1 MSVPNQ
7 KVVYIHKRKYT
18 GNFLQIGIDEM
29 RLAQQQMT
37 YCEFVLYL
45 YLAGNADGFKLELSQ
60 QAFENATGYKK
71 TAYHN
76 AVNKLIKLGYLT
88 QSYNYQYEFHTTP
101 VRHSELN
108 FGVLSNGKSMPP
120 EKTKKSVPSNSQFRS
135 DNREIDRTDNINKK
149 DKESFWEKESES
161 NSPSVDELLKGLN
174 MKNETVGDTRPLYEL
189 YPDWY
194 SPISDYSDYSD
205 YEEY

>member
-45 YLAGNADGFKLELSQ
+45 YLAGNANGFKLELSQ
-60 QAFENATGYKK
+60 QAFENTTGYKK

-76 AVNKLIKLGYLT
+76 AVNKLIELGYLT
-88 QSYNYQYEFHTTP
+88 QSYNYHYEFHTTP
-101 VRHSELN
+101 VRSSKLN
-108 FGVLSNGKSMPP
+108 FEVLSNGKSMPP
-120 EKTKKSVPSNSQFRS
+120 EKTKKSVLSNSQFRS
-135 DNREIDRTDNINKK
+135 GNREIDKTDNINKK
-149 DKESFWEKESES
+149 DKESFFEKESES
-161 NSPSVDELLKGLN
+161 NGPSVDELLKEIDL
-174 MKNETVGDTRPLYEL
+174 KFETVDGVMPLYEL
-189 YPDWY
+189 YPGWY
-194 SPISDYSDYSD
+194 DKP
-205 YEEY
+205 EEDVDVY

>member
-135 DNREIDRTDNINKK
+135 DNREINKK

-205 YEEY
+205 YDEY

>member
-76 AVNKLIKLGYLT
+76 AVNKLIELGYLT
-88 QSYNYQYEFHTTP
+88 QSYNYHYEFHTTP
-101 VRHSELN
+101 VRSSKLN
-108 FGVLSNGKSMPP
+108 FEVLSNGKSMPP
-120 EKTKKSVPSNSQFRS
+120 EKTKKSVLSNSQFRS
-135 DNREIDRTDNINKK
+135 GNREIDKTDNINKK
-149 DKESFWEKESES
+149 DKESFFEKESES
-161 NSPSVDELLKGLN
+161 NGPSVDELLKELN
-174 MKNETVGDTRPLYEL
+174 LKCETVDGVMPLYEL
-189 YPDWY
+189 YPGWY
-194 SPISDYSDYSD
+194 NKP
-205 YEEY
+205 EEDLDVY

>member
-45 YLAGNADGFKLELSQ
+45 YLAGNANGFKLELSQ
-60 QAFENATGYKK
+60 QAFENTTGYKK

-76 AVNKLIKLGYLT
+76 AVNKLIELGYLT
-88 QSYNYQYEFHTTP
+88 QSYNYHYEFHTTP
-101 VRHSELN
+101 VRSSKLN
-108 FGVLSNGKSMPP
+108 FEVLSNGKSMPP
-120 EKTKKSVPSNSQFRS
+120 EKTKKSVLSNSQFRS
-135 DNREIDRTDNINKK
+135 GNREIDKTDNINKK
-149 DKESFWEKESES
+149 DKESFFEKESES
-161 NSPSVDELLKGLN
+161 NGPSVDELLKELN
-174 MKNETVGDTRPLYEL
+174 LKCKTVDGVMPLYEL
-189 YPDWY
+189 YPGWY
-194 SPISDYSDYSD
+194 DKP
-205 YEEY
+205 EEDVDVY

>member
-1 MSVPNQ
+1 MPVPNQ

-18 GNFLQIGIDEM
+18 ANFLQIGIDEM

-76 AVNKLIKLGYLT
+76 AVNKLIELGYLT
-88 QSYNYQYEFHTTP
+88 QSYKCHYEFHTTP
-101 VRHSELN
+101 VRSSELN
-108 FGVLSNGKSMPP
+108 FEVLSNGKSMPP

-135 DNREIDRTDNINKK
+135 GNREIDKTDNINKK
-149 DKESFWEKESES
+149 DKESFFEKKAKAAVLLLTNCLK
-161 NSPSVDELLKGLN
+161 NS
-174 MKNETVGDTRPLYEL
+174 T
-189 YPDWY
+189 
-194 SPISDYSDYSD
+194 
-205 YEEY
+205 

>member
-45 YLAGNADGFKLELSQ
+45 YLAGNTNGFKLELSQ
-60 QAFENATGYKK
+60 QAFENTTGYKK

-76 AVNKLIKLGYLT
+76 AVNKLIELGYLT
-88 QSYNYQYEFHTTP
+88 QSYNYHYEFHTTP
-101 VRHSELN
+101 VRSSKLN
-108 FGVLSNGKSMPP
+108 FEVLSNGKSMPP
-120 EKTKKSVPSNSQFRS
+120 EKTKKSVLSNSQFRS
-135 DNREIDRTDNINKK
+135 GNREIDKTDNINKK
-149 DKESFWEKESES
+149 DKESFFEKESES
-161 NSPSVDELLKGLN
+161 NGPSVDELLKELN
-174 MKNETVGDTRPLYEL
+174 LKCETVDGVMPLYEL
-189 YPDWY
+189 YPGWY
-194 SPISDYSDYSD
+194 DKP
-205 YEEY
+205 EEDVDVY

>member
-60 QAFENATGYKK
+60 QAIENATGYKK

-76 AVNKLIKLGYLT
+76 AVNKLIELGYLT
-88 QSYNYQYEFHTTP
+88 QSYNYHYEFHTTP
-101 VRHSELN
+101 VRSSKLN
-108 FGVLSNGKSMPP
+108 FEVLSNGKSMPP
-120 EKTKKSVPSNSQFRS
+120 EKTKKSVLSNSQFRS
-135 DNREIDRTDNINKK
+135 GNREIDKTDNINKK
-149 DKESFWEKESES
+149 DKESFFEKESES
-161 NSPSVDELLKGLN
+161 NGPSVDELLKELN
-174 MKNETVGDTRPLYEL
+174 LKCETVDGVMPLYEL
-189 YPDWY
+189 YPGWY
-194 SPISDYSDYSD
+194 DKP
-205 YEEY
+205 EEDVDVY

>member
-1 MSVPNQ
+1 MSVTNQ

-76 AVNKLIKLGYLT
+76 AVNKLIELGYLT

-101 VRHSELN
+101 IRHSEPT
-108 FGVLSNGKSMPP
+108 FGDFSNEKSTPP
-120 EKTKKSVPSNSQFRS
+120 EKTKKSIASNSQFRS
-135 DNREIDRTDNINKK
+135 DNREIDNINNTYKK
-149 DKESFWEKESES
+149 DNESKGFSMRSIAKSPVAATQPRWQSS
-161 NSPSVDELLKGLN
+161 N
-174 MKNETVGDTRPLYEL
+174 
-189 YPDWY
+189 
-194 SPISDYSDYSD
+194 
-205 YEEY
+205 

>member
-1 MSVPNQ
+1 MSVTNQ
-7 KVVYIHKRKYT
+7 KVVYIHKRKDT

-76 AVNKLIKLGYLT
+76 AVNKLIELGYLT
-88 QSYNYQYEFHTTP
+88 QSYNYHYEFHTTP
-101 VRHSELN
+101 VRSSKLN
-108 FGVLSNGKSMPP
+108 FEVLSNGKSMPP
-120 EKTKKSVPSNSQFRS
+120 EKTKKSVLSNSQFRS
-135 DNREIDRTDNINKK
+135 GNREIDKTDNINKK
-149 DKESFWEKESES
+149 DKESFFEKESES
-161 NSPSVDELLKGLN
+161 NGPSVDELLKELN
-174 MKNETVGDTRPLYEL
+174 LKCETVDGVMPLYEL
-189 YPDWY
+189 YPGWY
-194 SPISDYSDYSD
+194 NKP
-205 YEEY
+205 EEDVDVY

>member
-45 YLAGNADGFKLELSQ
+45 YLAGNANGFKLELSQ
-60 QAFENATGYKK
+60 QAFENTTGYKK

-76 AVNKLIKLGYLT
+76 AVNKLIELGYLT
-88 QSYNYQYEFHTTP
+88 QSYNYHYEFHTTP
-101 VRHSELN
+101 VRSSKLN
-108 FGVLSNGKSMPP
+108 FEVLSNGKSMPP
-120 EKTKKSVPSNSQFRS
+120 EKTKKSVLSNSQFRS
-135 DNREIDRTDNINKK
+135 GNREIDKTDNINKK
-149 DKESFWEKESES
+149 EKESFFEKESES
-161 NSPSVDELLKGLN
+161 NGPSVDELLKELN
-174 MKNETVGDTRPLYEL
+174 LKCETVDGVMPLYEL
-189 YPDWY
+189 YPGWY
-194 SPISDYSDYSD
+194 DKP
-205 YEEY
+205 EEDVDVY

>member
-45 YLAGNADGFKLELSQ
+45 YLAGNANGFKLELSQ
-60 QAFENATGYKK
+60 QAFENTTGYKK

-76 AVNKLIKLGYLT
+76 AVNKLIELGYLT
-88 QSYNYQYEFHTTP
+88 QSYNYHYEFHTTP
-101 VRHSELN
+101 VRSSKLN
-108 FGVLSNGKSMPP
+108 FEVLSNGKSMPP
-120 EKTKKSVPSNSQFRS
+120 EKTKKSVLSNSQFRS
-135 DNREIDRTDNINKK
+135 GNREIDKTDNINKK
-149 DKESFWEKESES
+149 DKESFFEKESES
-161 NSPSVDELLKGLN
+161 NGPSVDELLKELN
-174 MKNETVGDTRPLYEL
+174 LKCETVDGVMPLYEL
-189 YPDWY
+189 YPEWY
-194 SPISDYSDYSD
+194 SKP
-205 YEEY
+205 EEDVDVY

>member
-1 MSVPNQ
+1 
-7 KVVYIHKRKYT
+7 
-18 GNFLQIGIDEM
+18 
-29 RLAQQQMT
+29 MT

-205 YEEY
+205 YDEY

>member
-76 AVNKLIKLGYLT
+76 AVNKLIELGYLT
-88 QSYNYQYEFHTTP
+88 QSYNYHYEFHTTP
-101 VRHSELN
+101 VRSSKLN
-108 FGVLSNGKSMPP
+108 FEVLSNGKSMPP
-120 EKTKKSVPSNSQFRS
+120 EKTKKSVLSNSQFRS
-135 DNREIDRTDNINKK
+135 GNREIDKTDNINKK

-205 YEEY
+205 YDEY

>member
-161 NSPSVDELLKGLN
+161 NSPSVDELL
-174 MKNETVGDTRPLYEL
+174 NEKRNRRRYQTAL
-189 YPDWY
+189 
-194 SPISDYSDYSD
+194 
-205 YEEY
+205 

>member
-18 GNFLQIGIDEM
+18 ANFLQIDIDEM

-76 AVNKLIKLGYLT
+76 AVNKLIELGYLT
-88 QSYNYQYEFHTTP
+88 QSYNYHYEFHTTP
-101 VRHSELN
+101 VRRSELN
-108 FGVLSNGKSMPP
+108 FEVLSNGKSMPS

-135 DNREIDRTDNINKK
+135 DNREIDKTDKINKK
-149 DKESFWEKESES
+149 DKESFFEKESES
-161 NSPSVDELLKGLN
+161 SGPSVDELLKELN
-174 MKNETVGDTRPLYEL
+174 LKGETVGDTRPLYEL
-189 YPDWY
+189 YPGWY
-194 SPISDYSDYSD
+194 DKP
-205 YEEY
+205 EEDVDVY

>member
-76 AVNKLIKLGYLT
+76 AVNKLIELGYLT
-88 QSYNYQYEFHTTP
+88 QSYNYHYEFHTTP
-101 VRHSELN
+101 VRSSKLN
-108 FGVLSNGKSMPP
+108 FEVLSNGKSMPP
-120 EKTKKSVPSNSQFRS
+120 EKTKKSVLSNSQFRS
-135 DNREIDRTDNINKK
+135 GNREIDKT
-149 DKESFWEKESES
+149 DKESFFEKESES
-161 NSPSVDELLKGLN
+161 NGPSVDELLKELN
-174 MKNETVGDTRPLYEL
+174 LKCETVDGVMPLYEL
-189 YPDWY
+189 YPGWY
-194 SPISDYSDYSD
+194 DKP
-205 YEEY
+205 EEDVDVY

>member
-1 MSVPNQ
+1 MFVPNQ

-76 AVNKLIKLGYLT
+76 AVNKLIELGYLT
-88 QSYNYQYEFHTTP
+88 QSYNYHYEFHTTP
-101 VRHSELN
+101 VRSSKLN
-108 FGVLSNGKSMPP
+108 FEVLSNGKSMPP
-120 EKTKKSVPSNSQFRS
+120 EKTKKSVLSNSQFRS
-135 DNREIDRTDNINKK
+135 GNREIDKTDNINKK
-149 DKESFWEKESES
+149 DKESFFEKESES
-161 NSPSVDELLKGLN
+161 NGPSVDELLKELN
-174 MKNETVGDTRPLYEL
+174 LKCETVDGVMPLYEL
-189 YPDWY
+189 YPGWY
-194 SPISDYSDYSD
+194 DKP
-205 YEEY
+205 EEDVDVY

>member
-60 QAFENATGYKK
+60 QAFENTTGYKK

-76 AVNKLIKLGYLT
+76 AVNKLIELGYLT
-88 QSYNYQYEFHTTP
+88 QSYNYHYEFHTTP
-101 VRHSELN
+101 VRSSKLN
-108 FGVLSNGKSMPP
+108 FEVLSNGKSGAVKIYAQNCLQAPADL
-120 EKTKKSVPSNSQFRS
+120 KSAGNSGVVH
-135 DNREIDRTDNINKK
+135 DR
-149 DKESFWEKESES
+149 
-161 NSPSVDELLKGLN
+161 L
-174 MKNETVGDTRPLYEL
+174 
-189 YPDWY
+189 
-194 SPISDYSDYSD
+194 
-205 YEEY
+205 

>member
-45 YLAGNADGFKLELSQ
+45 YLAGNANGFKLELSQ
-60 QAFENATGYKK
+60 QAFENTTGYKK

-76 AVNKLIKLGYLT
+76 AVNKLIELGYLT
-88 QSYNYQYEFHTTP
+88 QSYNYHYEFHTTP
-101 VRHSELN
+101 VRSSKLN
-108 FGVLSNGKSMPP
+108 FEVLSNGKSMPP
-120 EKTKKSVPSNSQFRS
+120 EKTKKSVLSNSQFRS
-135 DNREIDRTDNINKK
+135 GNREIDKTDNINKK
-149 DKESFWEKESES
+149 DKESFFEKESES
-161 NSPSVDELLKGLN
+161 NGPSVDELLKELN
-174 MKNETVGDTRPLYEL
+174 LKCETVDGVMPPYEL
-189 YPDWY
+189 YPGWY
-194 SPISDYSDYSD
+194 DKP
-205 YEEY
+205 EEDVDVY

>member
-7 KVVYIHKRKYT
+7 KEVYIHKRKYT

-76 AVNKLIKLGYLT
+76 AVNKLIELGYLT
-88 QSYNYQYEFHTTP
+88 QSYNYHYEFHTTP
-101 VRHSELN
+101 VRSSKLN
-108 FGVLSNGKSMPP
+108 FEVLSNGKSMPP
-120 EKTKKSVPSNSQFRS
+120 EKTKKSVLSNSQFRS
-135 DNREIDRTDNINKK
+135 GNREIDKTDNINKK
-149 DKESFWEKESES
+149 DKESFFEKESES
-161 NSPSVDELLKGLN
+161 NGPSVDELLKELN
-174 MKNETVGDTRPLYEL
+174 LKCETVDGVMPLYEL
-189 YPDWY
+189 YPGWY
-194 SPISDYSDYSD
+194 DKP
-205 YEEY
+205 EEDVDVY

>member
-1 MSVPNQ
+1 MSFTLLLFVTANS
-7 KVVYIHKRKYT
+7 T
-18 GNFLQIGIDEM
+18 L
-29 RLAQQQMT
+29 
-37 YCEFVLYL
+37 EF
-45 YLAGNADGFKLELSQ
+45 
-60 QAFENATGYKK
+60 
-71 TAYHN
+71 
-76 AVNKLIKLGYLT
+76 YLT
-88 QSYNYQYEFHTTP
+88 ENLCRPKKQ
-101 VRHSELN
+101 
-108 FGVLSNGKSMPP
+108 
-120 EKTKKSVPSNSQFRS
+120 KSVPSNSQFRS

-205 YEEY
+205 YDEY

>member
-45 YLAGNADGFKLELSQ
+45 YLAGNANGFKLELSQ
-60 QAFENATGYKK
+60 QAFENTTGYKK

-76 AVNKLIKLGYLT
+76 AVNKLIELGYLT
-88 QSYNYQYEFHTTP
+88 QSYNYHYEFHTTP
-101 VRHSELN
+101 VRSSKLN
-108 FGVLSNGKSMPP
+108 FEVLSNGKSMPP
-120 EKTKKSVPSNSQFRS
+120 EKTKKAFNGKTSWMLSIVSSAVWKNDLRLQPKRRNAPLPYTKPGMLLSV
-135 DNREIDRTDNINKK
+135 
-149 DKESFWEKESES
+149 
-161 NSPSVDELLKGLN
+161 G
-174 MKNETVGDTRPLYEL
+174 Y
-189 YPDWY
+189 
-194 SPISDYSDYSD
+194 
-205 YEEY
+205 

>member
-45 YLAGNADGFKLELSQ
+45 YLAGNANGFKLELSQ
-60 QAFENATGYKK
+60 QAFENTTGYKK

-76 AVNKLIKLGYLT
+76 AVNKLIELGYLT
-88 QSYNYQYEFHTTP
+88 QSYNYHYEFHTTP
-101 VRHSELN
+101 VRSSKLN
-108 FGVLSNGKSMPP
+108 FEVLSNGKSMPP
-120 EKTKKSVPSNSQFRS
+120 EKTKKSVLSNSQFRS
-135 DNREIDRTDNINKK
+135 GNREVDKTDNINKK
-149 DKESFWEKESES
+149 DKESFFEKESES
-161 NSPSVDELLKGLN
+161 NGPSVDELLKELN
-174 MKNETVGDTRPLYEL
+174 LKCETVDGVMPLYEL
-189 YPDWY
+189 YPGWY
-194 SPISDYSDYSD
+194 DKP
-205 YEEY
+205 EEDVDVY

>member
-45 YLAGNADGFKLELSQ
+45 YLAGNANGFKLELSQ
-60 QAFENATGYKK
+60 QAFENTTGYKK

-76 AVNKLIKLGYLT
+76 AVNKLIELGYLT
-88 QSYNYQYEFHTTP
+88 QSYNYHYEFHTTP

-135 DNREIDRTDNINKK
+135 GKREIDKTDNINKK
-149 DKESFWEKESES
+149 DKESFFEKESES
-161 NSPSVDELLKGLN
+161 NGPSVDELLKELN
-174 MKNETVGDTRPLYEL
+174 LKCETVDGVMPLYEL
-189 YPDWY
+189 YPGWY
-194 SPISDYSDYSD
+194 DKP
-205 YEEY
+205 EEDVDVY

>member
-45 YLAGNADGFKLELSQ
+45 YLAGNANGFKLELSQ
-60 QAFENATGYKK
+60 QAFENTTGYNK

-76 AVNKLIKLGYLT
+76 AVNKLIELGYLT
-88 QSYNYQYEFHTTP
+88 QSYNYHYEFHTTP
-101 VRHSELN
+101 VRSSKLN
-108 FGVLSNGKSMPP
+108 FEVLSNGKSMPP
-120 EKTKKSVPSNSQFRS
+120 EKTKKSVLSNSQFRS
-135 DNREIDRTDNINKK
+135 GNREIDKTDNINKK
-149 DKESFWEKESES
+149 DKESFFEKESES
-161 NSPSVDELLKGLN
+161 NGPSVDELLKELN
-174 MKNETVGDTRPLYEL
+174 LKCETVDGVMPLYEL
-189 YPDWY
+189 YPGWY
-194 SPISDYSDYSD
+194 DKP
-205 YEEY
+205 EEDVDVY

>member
-60 QAFENATGYKK
+60 QAFENATGYKN

-76 AVNKLIKLGYLT
+76 AVNKLIELGYLT
-88 QSYNYQYEFHTTP
+88 QSYNYHYEFHTTP
-101 VRHSELN
+101 VRSSKPT
-108 FGVLSNGKSMPP
+108 FGVFSNEKSTPS
-120 EKTKKSVPSNSQFRS
+120 EKTKKSIASNSQFRS
-135 DNREIDRTDNINKK
+135 DNREIDKTDKINKK
-149 DKESFWEKESES
+149 DKESFFEKESES
-161 NSPSVDELLKGLN
+161 NGPSVDELLKELN
-174 MKNETVGDTRPLYEL
+174 LKCETVDGVMPLYEL
-189 YPDWY
+189 YPGWY
-194 SPISDYSDYSD
+194 DKP
-205 YEEY
+205 EEDVDVY

>member
-45 YLAGNADGFKLELSQ
+45 YLAGNANGFKLELSQ

-76 AVNKLIKLGYLT
+76 AVNKLIELGYLT
-88 QSYNYQYEFHTTP
+88 QSYNYHYEFHTTP
-101 VRHSELN
+101 VRSSKLN
-108 FGVLSNGKSMPP
+108 FEVLSNGKSMPP
-120 EKTKKSVPSNSQFRS
+120 EKTKKSVLSKSQFRS
-135 DNREIDRTDNINKK
+135 GNREIDKTDNINKK
-149 DKESFWEKESES
+149 DKESFFEKESES
-161 NSPSVDELLKGLN
+161 NGPSVDELLKELN
-174 MKNETVGDTRPLYEL
+174 LKCETVDGVMPLYEL
-189 YPDWY
+189 YPGWY
-194 SPISDYSDYSD
+194 DKP
-205 YEEY
+205 EEDVDVY

>member
-1 MSVPNQ
+1 MPVPNQ

-18 GNFLQIGIDEM
+18 ANFLQIDIDEM

-45 YLAGNADGFKLELSQ
+45 YLAGNANGFKLELSQ

-76 AVNKLIKLGYLT
+76 AVNKLIELGYLT
-88 QSYNYQYEFHTTP
+88 QSYNYHYEFHTTP
-101 VRHSELN
+101 VRSSKLN
-108 FGVLSNGKSMPP
+108 FEVLSNGKSMPP

-135 DNREIDRTDNINKK
+135 GNREIDKTDKINKK
-149 DKESFWEKESES
+149 DKESFFEKESES
-161 NSPSVDELLKGLN
+161 SGPSVDELLKELN
-174 MKNETVGDTRPLYEL
+174 LKGETVDGVMPLYEL
-189 YPDWY
+189 YPGWY
-194 SPISDYSDYSD
+194 DKP
-205 YEEY
+205 EEDVDVY

>member
-60 QAFENATGYKK
+60 QAFENTTGYKK

-76 AVNKLIKLGYLT
+76 AVNKLIELGYLT
-88 QSYNYQYEFHTTP
+88 QSYNYHYEFHTTP
-101 VRHSELN
+101 VRSSKLN
-108 FGVLSNGKSMPP
+108 FEVLSNGKSMPP
-120 EKTKKSVPSNSQFRS
+120 EKTKKSVLSNSQFRS
-135 DNREIDRTDNINKK
+135 DNREIDKTDKINKK
-149 DKESFWEKESES
+149 DKESFFEKESES
-161 NSPSVDELLKGLN
+161 SGPSVDELLKELN
-174 MKNETVGDTRPLYEL
+174 LKCDTVDGVMPLYEL
-189 YPDWY
+189 YPEWY
-194 SPISDYSDYSD
+194 SKP
-205 YEEY
+205 EEDVDVY

>member
-45 YLAGNADGFKLELSQ
+45 YLAGNANGFKLELSQ

-76 AVNKLIKLGYLT
+76 AVNKLIELGYLT
-88 QSYNYQYEFHTTP
+88 QSYNYHYEFHTTLFAAVNSILEFYLTENLCRP
-101 VRHSELN
+101 KKQKNLFHQTLNSVRTI
-108 FGVLSNGKSMPP
+108 
-120 EKTKKSVPSNSQFRS
+120 EK
-135 DNREIDRTDNINKK
+135 
-149 DKESFWEKESES
+149 
-161 NSPSVDELLKGLN
+161 
-174 MKNETVGDTRPLYEL
+174 
-189 YPDWY
+189 
-194 SPISDYSDYSD
+194 
-205 YEEY
+205 